1 MATETVTA
9 GAGITLDAGQAEGL
23 HSLLDRMGDLILA
36 LQSITQIK
44 PETTEMLA
52 ALTAVEACARW
63 QDETSEKIYELL
75 GARHG

>member
-9 GAGITLDAGQAEGL
+9 GAGITLDAGQANAL
-23 HSLLDRMGDLILA
+23 RSLLDRMSDLILA

-63 QDETSEKIYELL
+63 QDETSGKIDELL
-75 GARHG
+75 EACHG